1 MKTKWQL
8 NKSDC
13 VPLFGAEVLLVR
25 LAGCWSLPPP
35 LSDGGGYVT
44 AVMVVCKPLNVEESV
59 CNNTVASEEE
69 CDDVIH

>member
-1 MKTKWQL
+1 M
-8 NKSDC
+8 
-13 VPLFGAEVLLVR
+13 LVS
-25 LAGCWSLPPP
+25 APP